1 VTPPLRLLQKS
12 TALRAAVGFGL
23 GGVGFALGNLLLA
36 RALPPAEF
44 GVFTLF
50 LALVQMG
57 ASLAPIGL
65 QGQVNRHPER
75 AVSPTRLLLTSG
87 IVGAAIA
94 AIASALYRIEAAL
107 VVALFV
113 SIVAGGCTLVA
124 SAVFQSRLRFAA
136 ALGLSQSFAL
146 VLLAMGAAAAVAG
159 GAPLWLLGALV
170 AGQYL
175 LLSIVGWG
183 ILGHRRSQGSRG
195 GHSLWEGLSLLGITA
210 AALLLMQ
217 LERLLAPR
225 LLSLEDTARFAV
237 VATLVGSP
245 FRMLQ
250 MGAGYTLLPRLRAAT
265 SPQARR
271 KLIRHE
277 VLAVALIGG
286 AGGITLLLAAPWIA
300 DRLLAGKYA
309 LSGTLMIAA
318 LVSGVAKLADAIATT
333 MVWSLASARQLA
345 MLNWVSWSCAGIGV
359 AAGWLGARWGLIG
372 LMYGVTTAWVCRG
385 AVSGALAATLLGKM
399 PTSGAL
405 EPGPAAGVPT

>member
-1 VTPPLRLLQKS
+1 MTPPFRLLQKS

-36 RALPPAEF
+36 RTLPPAEF
-44 GVFTLF
+44 GAFTLF

-57 ASLAPIGL
+57 APLAPVGL
-65 QGQVNRHPER
+65 QGQVNRHPDR
-75 AVSPTRLLLTSG
+75 AVSPARLLLTSG
-87 IVGAAIA
+87 IVGGAIA
-94 AIASALYRIEAAL
+94 AIASMFYRVEAPL
-107 VVALFV
+107 VLALFV

-124 SAVFQSRLRFAA
+124 SSVFQSRLRFGA

-146 VLLAMGAAAAVAG
+146 MLLAMGAVAAVLG
-159 GAPLWLLGALV
+159 KAPPLPLLGALV

-175 LLSIVGWG
+175 LLAIVGWS
-183 ILGHRRSQGSRG
+183 ILGHGRPQGTG
-195 GHSLWEGLSLLGITA
+195 EGHSLWEGLSLLGITA

-271 KLIRHE
+271 RLIRHE
-277 VLAVALIGG
+277 VLAVTLIGG

-300 DRLLAGKYA
+300 ERLLAGKYVLA
-309 LSGTLMIAA
+309 SGLMIAA
-318 LVSGVAKLADAIATT
+318 LVNGVAKLADAIATT
-333 MVWSLASARQLA
+333 MVWALASARQLA
-345 MLNWVSWSCAGIGV
+345 MLNWVSWACAGIGV
-359 AAGWLGARWGLIG
+359 VAGWLGARWGLIG
-372 LMYGVTTAWVCRG
+372 LMYGVTAAWLCRG
-385 AVSGALAATLLGKM
+385 VVSGALAATLLGTM
-399 PTSGAL
+399 PASGAL
-405 EPGPAAGVPT
+405 EGAAAGVPT